1 MDDRRKDALA
11 KNEAL
16 FRAVNEQVE
25 AIDRQAATPRDELTS
40 FLCECSRTECLERV
54 ALTPAEYE
62 GVRSSP
68 IRFVLAPGH
77 EIPEIEV
84 VIQETDRYSVV
95 EKVEGER
102 SLARDTDPRAGG

>member
-16 FRAVNEQVE
+16 FRAVNEQVDS
-25 AIDRQAATPRDELTS
+25 IDRQSATPPNELTS
-40 FLCECSRTECLERV
+40 FLCECSLTECLERV

-62 GVRSSP
+62 SVRSSP
-68 IRFVLAPGH
+68 VRFVLVLGH

-84 VIQETDRYSVV
+84 VVETTDRYAVV

-102 SLARDTDPRAGG
+102 SIAQATDPRADD